1 MQGET
6 QPDREEGFPDVK
18 PLLYFL
24 YPHPRV
30 RTKRGQVGFHSDLK
44 KRMLLI
50 TQEGTS
56 GFEEGLVS

>member
-18 PLLYFL
+18 PLPYLL
-24 YPHPRV
+24 YPYPGV
-30 RTKRGQVGFHSDLK
+30 RTRRGQVGFHSGLT

-50 TQEGTS
+50 TQQGTKQ
-56 GFEEGLVS
+56 